1 MKKLYCSGLRCYDLQ
16 IQCIKIQNITHMK
29 TKIKKS
35 LIITPIFIVF
45 MIIGVYGG
53 ILALL
58 GGIYLWIDKLFH
70 DVVIA
75 DYLRLI
81 GGVTIMVL
89 ISYLFI
95 VIHDKILKLKWLSH
109 TDAYGI
115 FIIKYQKYKKGR
127 EKLIKNQDFLP
138 FEQKCIY

>member
-1 MKKLYCSGLRCYDLQ
+1 
-16 IQCIKIQNITHMK
+16 
-29 TKIKKS
+29 
-35 LIITPIFIVF
+35 

-95 VIHDKILKLKWLSH
+95 VIHDKILKLK
-109 TDAYGI
+109 
-115 FIIKYQKYKKGR
+115 
-127 EKLIKNQDFLP
+127 
-138 FEQKCIY
+138 